1 MGRQYFIKKEFQ
13 ARFILKFCLI
23 VILSA
28 LISGIIL
35 YTYTNKSMGN
45 TYLESLNVIK
55 LLNDMLIANLIY
67 TGLITIIVISS
78 AAIALTLFASHKI
91 AGPLYRLEKNVEVI
105 GEGDLTLETRLRE
118 NDEITGVAE
127 ALNEMTKNLRSNM
140 TDIKNK
146 LEDIK
151 RSGEEI
157 ELIIKNKKTSEKEIR
172 GLFERLS
179 KNIKGLNGAASRF
192 TVK

>member
-1 MGRQYFIKKEFQ
+1 M
-13 ARFILKFCLI
+13 
-23 VILSA
+23 
-28 LISGIIL
+28 IL
-35 YTYTNKSMGN
+35 YAYTNKSMGN

-55 LLNDMLIANLIY
+55 LLNDTLIANLIY
-67 TGLITIIVISS
+67 TGLITIIVISI

-105 GEGDLTLETRLRE
+105 GNGDLTIETHLRK

-151 RSGEEI
+151 RSSEEI
-157 ELIIKNKKTSEKEIR
+157 ELIIKNKKAPGREIN
-172 GLFERLS
+172 RLLKKLS
-179 KNIKGLNGAASRF
+179 DEVKNFNKSASRF

>member
-1 MGRQYFIKKEFQ
+1 MGRIYLIKKEFQ
-13 ARFILKFCLI
+13 AKFIVKFCLI

-28 LISGIIL
+28 LISGMIL
-35 YTYTNKSMGN
+35 YAYTNKNMGD

-55 LLNDMLIANLIY
+55 LLNDTLIANLIY
-67 TGLITIIVISS
+67 TGLITIIIISI

-105 GEGDLTLETRLRE
+105 GDGDLTLETRLRE
-118 NDEITGVAE
+118 NDEITGVAD

-140 TDIKNK
+140 MDIRNR

-151 RSGEEI
+151 RNSEEI

-179 KNIKGLNGAASRF
+179 KNIKGLNGAVSRF